1 MSLAVRSIT
10 TQLLN
15 VFPGLA
21 ELNIGML
28 LAAPKKKTSHQKKR
42 QRLLADNANRNN
54 VKFLNNLNKCPSCGH
69 FKRMNTLCPCCVG
82 EIRHIWKAHLAVKE
96 EVKESVDSVISEVD
110 KRILYPGRVDT
121 AYMRKLK
128 DKDSYLKRRT
138 KTLPVERNQ

>member
-1 MSLAVRSIT
+1 MSLVIRGIT
-10 TQLLN
+10 NQLLT

-21 ELNIGML
+21 EINIGML

-69 FKRMNTLCPCCVG
+69 YKRMNTLCPFCVG
-82 EIRHIWKAHLAVKE
+82 EIRHIWKTHLANKV
-96 EVKESVDSVISEVD
+96 EVKETVDSTMSEVD
-110 KRILYPGRVDT
+110 KRIIYPGRVDT

-128 DKDSYLKRRT
+128 DKDSYLKRRAR
-138 KTLPVERNQ
+138 TLPTDRNL